1 VTAPNAAQPLL
12 QRWSAYL
19 VAAAMLLTAAALVW
33 VFADV
38 DVFMPVLGIVAGIG
52 LGGVWWPLPR
62 EGAASPTS

>member
-1 VTAPNAAQPLL
+1 
-12 QRWSAYL
+12 
-19 VAAAMLLTAAALVW
+19 